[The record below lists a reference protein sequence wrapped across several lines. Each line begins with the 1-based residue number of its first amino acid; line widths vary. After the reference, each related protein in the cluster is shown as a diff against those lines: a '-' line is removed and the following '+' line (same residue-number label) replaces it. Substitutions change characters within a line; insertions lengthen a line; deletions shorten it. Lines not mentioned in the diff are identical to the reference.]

1 MILSCRIS
9 VVLALFYC
17 GANIAS
23 AVEFTFGN
31 FTCDDL
37 GTTISITGY
46 QDNAL
51 GPVVIPSSILR
62 QGVDKPVTVIEVVA
76 FDDVVGMTSVTIP
89 SSVTTISSDAFA
101 RCTGLTSVTLPSS
114 VTSVGANAF
123 RDCAGLTSITLPAG
137 LTSIEESLFEG
148 CSSLTSLVIPQ
159 GVTVIGLR
167 AFALCSGL
175 ISVNLPLSVTLIGEA
190 AFTECAALE
199 NITLPAGLTTID
211 VSTFDN
217 CDSLTSVTIP
227 SSVSNIERYAFF
239 DCDSLKNVTIP
250 ANVTT
255 VGKEAF
261 SEGALLTSVF
271 FMANAP
277 TMGDSVFDN
286 LTANGN
292 LRIYIFSGKTG
303 FTQPGTP
310 LPVPPISQYWQ
321 PLETQSTFYY
331 ACINMGSENPL
342 TPWLIL
348 NNLPTNS
355 NLQDDANGDGVNL
368 LMAYAL
374 NLDPSKNLS
383 ASLPQPIFSPNQMSL
398 NFYAGSSGITYRVE
412 TCNDLVSWT
421 EVGVTLSP
429 LNASQLRTATVNLSG
444 SQRFMR
450 LVVED

>member
-1 MILSCRIS
+1 MKVRIPIFLS
-9 VVLALFYC
+9 LAFLS
-17 GANIAS
+17 GAVDHAS
-23 AVEFTFGN
+23 AVEFQFGN

-37 GTTISITGY
+37 GTTISIIDY
-46 QDNAL
+46 PNDAA
-51 GPVVIPSSILR
+51 GPVVIPQSIER
-62 QGVDKPVTVIEVVA
+62 GGIQKPVTAIEVVA
-76 FDDVVGMTSVTIP
+76 FDDSVGITSVTIP
-89 SSVTTISSDAFA
+89 SSVTSVGSDAFA
-101 RCTGLTSVTLPSS
+101 RCTALTSVTLPSS
-114 VTSVGANAF
+114 LTSIGANAF
-123 RDCAGLTSITLPAG
+123 RDCSALTGITLPIG
-137 LTSIEESLFEG
+137 LNVIEESLFEG

-159 GVTVIGLR
+159 GVTIIGLR

-199 NITLPAGLTTID
+199 SITLPAGLTAID

-227 SSVSNIERYAFF
+227 SSVSNIEKYAFF

-250 ANVTT
+250 ASVTT
-255 VGKEAF
+255 VGQEAF
-261 SEGALLTSVF
+261 SEGALLTYVF
-271 FMANAP
+271 FMGNAP

-286 LTANGN
+286 LTTNGN

-303 FTQPGTP
+303 FTQPGAP

-321 PLETQSTFYY
+321 PLETQPAFFY

-348 NNLPTNS
+348 NNLPINS

-374 NLDPSKNLS
+374 NLDPSENLS
-383 ASLPQPIFSPNQMSL
+383 GSLPQPVLGDNLLSMS
-398 NFYAGSSGITYRVE
+398 FYAGSPGIMYRVE
-412 TCNDLVSWT
+412 TCTDLMSWT
-421 EVGVTLSP
+421 DVGVVLTLP
-429 LNASQLRTATVNLSG
+429 DPFQVITASVDLSG

-450 LVVED
+450 LVVEK